1 MEKEKK
7 KFSRQSTADIS
18 TQIVDPIKEVRIERK
33 QRPNIPKPPQQP
45 KP

>member
-18 TQIVDPIKEVRIERK
+18 TPIADPIKEVRI
-33 QRPNIPKPPQQP
+33 
-45 KP
+45 